1 VPSEPSETK
10 VDASATDETVLSAAV
25 LVDEEPLIE
34 DETAVDADGFDE
46 ALLAP
51 SMPEIDDMGDM
62 ADMGD
67 PYLPPEQLVDPV
79 LPSAAPLPVRN
90 TSSPTWRDR
99 RAANRLRAR
108 KVRRLVR
115 HIEPW
120 SMLKISLLFNFCLWI
135 IFLVAGVL
143 LWGAAVSS
151 GTVDN
156 IENFIEAL
164 FALDSFDFNAD
175 QIFRASALGGLVL
188 VVAATGFNVLLAVLF
203 NLISDLTGGVRI
215 TVVEEETARMFARP
229 ARRPRGSKVA
239 SQ

>member
-1 VPSEPSETK
+1 MPSESSETK

-25 LVDEEPLIE
+25 LVDEEPLLE
-34 DETAVDADGFDE
+34 DDTDLDGEVDGFDE

-51 SMPEIDDMGDM
+51 SMPEIDDMDDM
-62 ADMGD
+62 DD